1 MEYNMKNWRVWV
13 LTDKNGKVL
22 AKGRKCDVIKVAS
35 GRYVYEHIFD
45 DCLYRTA
52 ELLGGCKVNAEN

>member
-1 MEYNMKNWRVWV
+1 MKNWKVWI

-22 AKGRKCDVIKVAS
+22 TKGRKCDVIKVAS
-35 GRYVYEHIFD
+35 CRYVYEHIFD

-52 ELLGGCKVNAEN
+52 ELLGGAK